1 MSENYLSIYAKSFN
15 WAGFFLP
22 KKIYQKCSSL
32 YDFCRTI
39 DDIADQELKLNIKAK
54 QFKEFKDQFT
64 NKDFSN
70 QIIKNIHNIID
81 DFEISKKI
89 VYDLFDGVETD
100 LKNEVKINS
109 KKELLIYSYRVA
121 GTVGLM
127 MAKILNVK
135 KKNSLKS
142 AIDLGIAMQLTN
154 IARDV
159 VEDNKKNRK
168 YINSNF
174 ESIRSTLKTAD
185 TRNGIFLKKPGSD
198 DIYGSVLL
206 LADDTLRLGT
216 QNVYNMM
223 LLQNGSIMSAHA
235 SGATRN
241 TAFGE
246 DAGIALASGGNY
258 NTLFGHGAGQ
268 SITTADQNVLIGYQA
283 GDAIVDGGH
292 CGTFYT
298 TVIDLVGKV
307 PRVVRA
313 GKGDATLFEA

>member
-1 MSENYLSIYAKSFN
+1 MNKNYLSIYAKSFN

-22 KKIYQKCSSL
+22 KKIYNKCSSL

-39 DDIADQELKLNIKAK
+39 DDIADQELKLDVKAK
-54 QFKEFKDQFT
+54 QFKEFKGQFI
-64 NKDFSN
+64 NKDPSN
-70 QIIKNIHNIID
+70 QIIKNIHEIID
-81 DFEISKKI
+81 NFGISKKI

-135 KKNSLKS
+135 KQNALKS

-174 ESIRSTLKTAD
+174 ESIRNTLKTAD
-185 TRNGIFLKKPGSD
+185 TFYESSFSSIRDIPISSRFAILVARRVYRQIGRNILSKRNIENYAKSGKIYVSNFGKFFQTILSIFD
-198 DIYGSVLL
+198 FFILL
-206 LADDTLRLGT
+206 
-216 QNVYNMM
+216 
-223 LLQNGSIMSAHA
+223 IMSSKKHDKKIEHQIINEEINLNE
-235 SGATRN
+235 R
-241 TAFGE
+241 
-246 DAGIALASGGNY
+246 I
-258 NTLFGHGAGQ
+258 
-268 SITTADQNVLIGYQA
+268 
-283 GDAIVDGGH
+283 
-292 CGTFYT
+292 
-298 TVIDLVGKV
+298 
-307 PRVVRA
+307 
-313 GKGDATLFEA
+313 